1 MNKKF
6 FTMLLVVLMT
16 MTALVGCGKKEK
28 SGVDGQTY
36 KDSKHEFSLTVP
48 ENWVLRGSEEAYE
61 YLVSN
66 GAAKDVES
74 LKSTLK
80 TQKVDYLCIAT
91 DPQMSVSGGNDNII
105 VQTMPDSL
113 FGDIEVTE
121 IITSITAL
129 FKQQFALIGAETTM
143 SEPVKSVMNGQ
154 DVYQVSATAKISNEG
169 VDTVMK
175 QEYIIFMRKGS
186 LIYMILTTSKED
198 SAAFAEQFIDG
209 IEFK

>member
-16 MTALVGCGKKEK
+16 MTALAGCGKKEK
-28 SGVDGQTY
+28 SGVEGQTY
-36 KDSKHEFSLTVP
+36 KDSKHKFSLTVP
-48 ENWVLRGSEEAYE
+48 ENWDLKGSEETYE

-80 TQKVDYLCIAT
+80 AQKVDYLCIAT
-91 DPQMSVSGGNDNII
+91 DPQTSVSGGNDNII
-105 VQTMPDSL
+105 LQTMPDSL

-129 FKQQFALIGAETTM
+129 FKQQFTVLGAETTM
-143 SEPVKSVMNGQ
+143 SEPVKSVVNGQ
-154 DVYQVSATAKISNEG
+154 DVYQVSATISYEG
-169 VDTVMK
+169 EDTVLK

-198 SAAFAEQFIDG
+198 SAAFADQFIDG